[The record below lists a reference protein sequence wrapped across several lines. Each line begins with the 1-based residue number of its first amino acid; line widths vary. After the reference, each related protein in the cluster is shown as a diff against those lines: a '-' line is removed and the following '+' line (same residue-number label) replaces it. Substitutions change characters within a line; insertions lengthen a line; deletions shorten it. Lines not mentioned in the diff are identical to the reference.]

1 MNSNWQ
7 EITNTI
13 LTEHIGVLA
22 FVVID
27 DALAK
32 TRSSPLSQ
40 SSAFMHEFILR
51 VVKELPE
58 SVNRAAIAAQLRDA
72 IK

>member
-13 LTEHIGVLA
+13 LTEHVGVLA
-22 FVVID
+22 FIVID
-27 DALAK
+27 DALAN
-32 TRSSPLSQ
+32 TRTSPTTQ
-40 SSAFMHEFILR
+40 QSAFMHEFILR
-51 VVKELPE
+51 VVKELPD
-58 SVNRAAIAAQLRDA
+58 SVNRAAIAAQLREA

>member
-13 LTEHIGVLA
+13 LSEHVGVLA
-22 FVVID
+22 FIVIE

-32 TRSSPLSQ
+32 TRTSPTANPGTFLP
-40 SSAFMHEFILR
+40 EFILR
-51 VVKELPE
+51 VVKELPD
-58 SVNRAAIAAQLRDA
+58 SVNRAAIAAQLREA
-72 IK
+72 LK

>member
-13 LTEHIGVLA
+13 LTEHVGVLA

-27 DALAK
+27 DALAN
-32 TRSSPLSQ
+32 TRTSPLTQ
-40 SSAFMHEFILR
+40 PSAFIHEFILR

-58 SVNRAAIAAQLRDA
+58 SVNRAAIAAQLREA